1 MPPST
6 SPAAAGRALAE
17 DSEQPQQCCQ
27 TTKVSNV
34 QITPVSP
41 DTMKKKH
48 ISRKMYFKEITPKQ
62 GSSSSAHGCAQVL
75 LLPRKQD
82 LLGEHLLAPK
92 VGPYTQV
99 CISAASA
106 ERKMQG
112 MRHFKEE
119 IFLSMVLSFGNLL
132 CAPNPI
138 VSETRRTKAA
148 THQDSKLQG
157 LS

>member
-1 MPPST
+1 
-6 SPAAAGRALAE
+6 
-17 DSEQPQQCCQ
+17 
-27 TTKVSNV
+27 
-34 QITPVSP
+34 
-41 DTMKKKH
+41 MKKKH
-48 ISRKMYFKEITPKQ
+48 ISRKMYFKEITPIQ
-62 GSSSSAHGCAQVL
+62 SSSSSAHGCAQAL

-82 LLGEHLLAPK
+82 LLGEHLLAPI
-92 VGPYTQV
+92 VGPYTCV

-112 MRHFKEE
+112 MRHFKK
-119 IFLSMVLSFGNLL
+119 IFLSTVLSFGNLL

-157 LS
+157 LSCREKAIPKSYLVLRRLQFTQKLSEALFYHFN